1 MVNRHAPL
9 EHAFL
14 NRPWWAMGQ
23 VTHEHAE
30 PRVNEV
36 ATRARAGLL
45 NIISAIT
52 IALLLLRPETD
63 PVIVVGPLVLFDMLA
78 AAVTGLT
85 PFSPTG
91 ILGTA
96 LTMNIRPVWKPT
108 RPKRFAWLLGAA
120 LAATCLAMRLL
131 GASPVAMA
139 AVVAV
144 CFVLTWSE
152 ATLGFCVGCYM
163 HKLIWGCE
171 DCEVPY
177 DRKMAAQPVLSQD
190 IHPLNPPLN
199 QKTRA

>member
-1 MVNRHAPL
+1 MVSRRVPL

-14 NRPWWAMGQ
+14 NTPWWTMGQ
-23 VTHEHAE
+23 MTHGHAE
-30 PRVNEV
+30 PRIYEV

-63 PVIVVGPLVLFDMLA
+63 PVIIVGPFVLFDMLA
-78 AAVTGLT
+78 AAASGLT
-85 PFSPTG
+85 PLSPTG

-96 LTMNIRPVWKPT
+96 LTMGTRPVWKPT

-139 AVVAV
+139 VVVAI

-177 DRKMAAQPVLSQD
+177 VRGIATRPE
-190 IHPLNPPLN
+190 IN
-199 QKTRA
+199 QESPAKVQQ

>member
-1 MVNRHAPL
+1 MVSRRVPL

-14 NRPWWAMGQ
+14 NTPWWAMGQ
-23 VTHEHAE
+23 MTHGHAE
-30 PRVNEV
+30 PRINEV

-63 PVIVVGPLVLFDMLA
+63 PVIIVGPFVLFDMLA
-78 AAVTGLT
+78 AAATGLT
-85 PFSPTG
+85 PLSPTG

-96 LTMNIRPVWKPT
+96 LTMSTRPVWKPT

-120 LAATCLAMRLL
+120 LAATCLAMRLM

-139 AVVAV
+139 VVVAI

-177 DRKMAAQPVLSQD
+177 VRGIA
-190 IHPLNPPLN
+190 
-199 QKTRA
+199 TRPEINLESPAIDLESRA

>member
-1 MVNRHAPL
+1 MGSRPVPL

-14 NRPWWAMGQ
+14 NTPWWAMGQ
-23 VTHEHAE
+23 ITHAHAE
-30 PRVNEV
+30 PRINEV

-63 PVIVVGPLVLFDMLA
+63 PVIIVGPLVLFDMLA
-78 AAVTGLT
+78 AAVSGLT

-96 LTMNIRPVWKPT
+96 LTMGIRPVWKPT
-108 RPKRFAWLLGAA
+108 RPKRFAWLLGAG
-120 LAATCLAMRLL
+120 LAATCLAMRLF

-163 HKLIWGCE
+163 HKLIWGCQ

-177 DRKMAAQPVLSQD
+177 VREIAPRPAISQERPA
-190 IHPLNPPLN
+190 INLES
-199 QKTRA
+199 RA

>member
-1 MVNRHAPL
+1 
-9 EHAFL
+9 
-14 NRPWWAMGQ
+14 MGQ
-23 VTHEHAE
+23 MTHGHAE
-30 PRVNEV
+30 PRINQV

-63 PVIVVGPLVLFDMLA
+63 PVIIVSPFVLFDMLA
-78 AAVTGLT
+78 AAATGLT
-85 PFSPTG
+85 PLSPTG

-96 LTMNIRPVWKPT
+96 LTMGTRPVWKPT

-139 AVVAV
+139 VVVAI

-177 DRKMAAQPVLSQD
+177 VRGIATRPE
-190 IHPLNPPLN
+190 IN
-199 QKTRA
+199 QESPAINLESRA